1 MVIDR
6 WIYYLNGCTVEVLV
20 SYFFLFVVY
29 CELVVAVLVWATGI
43 VMVLKVLLRLRLML
57 LLEIF

>member
-6 WIYYLNGCTVEVLV
+6 WIYYLIDCTVGVLV

-29 CELVVAVLVWATGI
+29 CELVVAVLVWAKGI
-43 VMVLKVLLRLRLML
+43 VMVLEVLLGLRSML

>member
-6 WIYYLNGCTVEVLV
+6 WIYYLIGCTVEVLV

-29 CELVVAVLVWATGI
+29 CELVVAVLVWAKEI
-43 VMVLKVLLRLRLML
+43 VMVSMVLLKLHLML